1 MHDHVY
7 NFSST
12 KLRYFPGDNLGRSER
27 DEAVD
32 VEEAGAGGGC
42 DFAGLGGIGAA
53 IVPTTEV
60 GVF

>member
-32 VEEAGAGGGC
+32 AEEAGGGC
-42 DFAGLGGIGAA
+42 DLGGVGGIGAA

>member
-1 MHDHVY
+1 M
-7 NFSST
+7 
-12 KLRYFPGDNLGRSER
+12 GRSER

-32 VEEAGAGGGC
+32 AEEAGAGGGC
-42 DFAGLGGIGAA
+42 DLGGVGGIGAA